1 MAVKERLRRAA
12 EGAGFVLAVS
22 VLVGAL
28 GLMFL
33 ADAREIW
40 KQFRGDPRK
49 R

>member
-1 MAVKERLRRAA
+1 MAVKDRLKKVA
-12 EGAGFVLAVS
+12 EGAGFALAMS
-22 VLVGAL
+22 VLVKAL

-33 ADAREIW
+33 SDAREIW

>member
-1 MAVKERLRRAA
+1 MAVKDRLKKAA
-12 EGAGFVLAVS
+12 EGAVFVLAVS